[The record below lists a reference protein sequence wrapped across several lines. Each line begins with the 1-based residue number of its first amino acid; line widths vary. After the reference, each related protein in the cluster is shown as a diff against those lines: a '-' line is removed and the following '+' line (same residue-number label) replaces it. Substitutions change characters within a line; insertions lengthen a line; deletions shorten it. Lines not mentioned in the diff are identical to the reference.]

1 MSPLKCFC
9 HLVLA
14 LGFAPVILYIDLE
27 RSDGTI
33 LGVHTSAFHF
43 PENSRNQ
50 LPSQGHHR
58 SQNIIPYI
66 RYYLVSPTES
76 ASGISVMPGSL
87 KKQRRL

>member
-33 LGVHTSAFHF
+33 LVSIHLFSIFQKIPETSFRAKAITGVRTSFPISDIIWFH
-43 PENSRNQ
+43 PQ
-50 LPSQGHHR
+50 KAPQASQWC
-58 SQNIIPYI
+58 QA
-66 RYYLVSPTES
+66 V
-76 ASGISVMPGSL
+76 
-87 KKQRRL
+87 